1 MLASILFSTILRVDA
16 LYEFCT
22 PLGSA
27 SASTQIVLSP
37 FIIWSASAFAF
48 YHLHCHQN
56 HQDWYLATWMVRG
69 AAAGLLIGY
78 DIREIALVPVP
89 WGMTL
94 ALSLFGVAS
103 PSRNGFTWVGY
114 GTRSH

>member
-1 MLASILFSTILRVDA
+1 MSSVPHLAQFLRQLRLFCRHSSSGL
-16 LYEFCT
+16 
-22 PLGSA
+22 PL
-27 SASTQIVLSP
+27 LSP
-37 FIIWSASAFAF
+37 FITSTATKITRTG
-48 YHLHCHQN
+48 N
-56 HQDWYLATWMVRG
+56 LATWMVLG